1 MTRKGLALGALVALT
16 STVIAGTPA
25 MAAGELIVAPSAGT
39 SYSTLVTETFNLKT
53 SFAPG
58 STPSSYSQLKYQIK
72 TDGVASIKANVNTAA
87 AVTAAGATAATAFT
101 GSSTNTYVISASR
114 AAAGD
119 GSGSAYSSTD
129 PGAAVTSTTQNFL
142 GLQVASASATTTTT
156 AVEVT
161 AFVDANNDGAL
172 SAGEWNAV
180 QTVTFKKHSEVVP
193 VVTLTAPA
201 TGDTSVKATIDW
213 AGINVDQISNE
224 TIKFTVGSQVG
235 SASAGTLADGVWT
248 KGSLT
253 ALAAA
258 EAVTAQG
265 YVGSAALGTSVSGT
279 ASARTIN
286 TVNGLVANVLA
297 GSDAVATAATAV
309 ADNTAATVRTNGS
322 YTVQVKASDISA
334 GATTASTV
342 AKAGVA
348 VVATIST
355 TATLSATSGSVVS
368 ITANGVTYNTSAA
381 LSAASI
387 ALTTDGSGLAS
398 VSMSTAGFAAD
409 DEVTVTF
416 TAQHIAAAVVATS
429 TAATYTVA
437 STATGSAL
445 RSIVEGGS
453 ATFNYVVKDQF
464 GVAIGSGARL
474 KFEVG
479 YTTAATTYVPLSG
492 GAASITVTDTTASTD
507 TDITVAATLQTQDVA
522 TSNWAVLSPSVTA
535 TQQTVNVHTAAVAFD
550 TDPASSGAVNIA
562 TNATLTASL
571 NNAGAAVTVASK
583 GVTFTV
589 GGVSFEDSVT
599 LFSASSGDVSV
610 SAKSNIAG
618 SHTVTFTSGAVSKTV
633 ALAVNAVAANSGAT
647 LSITAPKLVKSG
659 NTVVVTVK
667 LVDKYGNPVAVP
679 NTDSTSPTTTVSYD
693 GPGFVTSAIPQ
704 TLTAGVSTFRV
715 LLGSSDS
722 GAATVTFTYDA
733 DGTGT
738 ASATLTQTA
747 TILVGVSATVSA
759 GSKKANVV
767 VKNAVGLTVTVV
779 SGTKSTTK
787 IATSDNYK
795 VSLAKLTAG
804 KKTVKVYVNDILVS
818 SKSVTVKK

>member
-1 MTRKGLALGALVALT
+1 
-16 STVIAGTPA
+16 
-25 MAAGELIVAPSAGT
+25 
-39 SYSTLVTETFNLKT
+39 
-53 SFAPG
+53 
-58 STPSSYSQLKYQIK
+58 
-72 TDGVASIKANVNTAA
+72 
-87 AVTAAGATAATAFT
+87 
-101 GSSTNTYVISASR
+101 
-114 AAAGD
+114 
-119 GSGSAYSSTD
+119 
-129 PGAAVTSTTQNFL
+129 
-142 GLQVASASATTTTT
+142 
-156 AVEVT
+156 
-161 AFVDANNDGAL
+161 
-172 SAGEWNAV
+172 
-180 QTVTFKKHSEVVP
+180 
-193 VVTLTAPA
+193 
-201 TGDTSVKATIDW
+201 
-213 AGINVDQISNE
+213 
-224 TIKFTVGSQVG
+224 
-235 SASAGTLADGVWT
+235 
-248 KGSLT
+248 
-253 ALAAA
+253 
-258 EAVTAQG
+258 
-265 YVGSAALGTSVSGT
+265 
-279 ASARTIN
+279 
-286 TVNGLVANVLA
+286 VLA

-309 ADNTAATVRTNGS
+309 ADATAATVRTNGS

>member
-1 MTRKGLALGALVALT
+1 
-16 STVIAGTPA
+16 
-25 MAAGELIVAPSAGT
+25 
-39 SYSTLVTETFNLKT
+39 
-53 SFAPG
+53 
-58 STPSSYSQLKYQIK
+58 
-72 TDGVASIKANVNTAA
+72 
-87 AVTAAGATAATAFT
+87 
-101 GSSTNTYVISASR
+101 
-114 AAAGD
+114 
-119 GSGSAYSSTD
+119 
-129 PGAAVTSTTQNFL
+129 
-142 GLQVASASATTTTT
+142 
-156 AVEVT
+156 
-161 AFVDANNDGAL
+161 
-172 SAGEWNAV
+172 
-180 QTVTFKKHSEVVP
+180 
-193 VVTLTAPA
+193 
-201 TGDTSVKATIDW
+201 
-213 AGINVDQISNE
+213 
-224 TIKFTVGSQVG
+224 
-235 SASAGTLADGVWT
+235 
-248 KGSLT
+248 
-253 ALAAA
+253 
-258 EAVTAQG
+258 
-265 YVGSAALGTSVSGT
+265 
-279 ASARTIN
+279 
-286 TVNGLVANVLA
+286 
-297 GSDAVATAATAV
+297 
-309 ADNTAATVRTNGS
+309 
-322 YTVQVKASDISA
+322 
-334 GATTASTV
+334 
-342 AKAGVA
+342 
-348 VVATIST
+348 
-355 TATLSATSGSVVS
+355 
-368 ITANGVTYNTSAA
+368 
-381 LSAASI
+381 
-387 ALTTDGSGLAS
+387 
-398 VSMSTAGFAAD
+398 
-409 DEVTVTF
+409 
-416 TAQHIAAAVVATS
+416 
-429 TAATYTVA
+429 
-437 STATGSAL
+437 
-445 RSIVEGGS
+445 
-453 ATFNYVVKDQF
+453 
-464 GVAIGSGARL
+464 L